1 MSFNTLCVR
10 LEDAHHTPADLGC
23 VCLRHG
29 SLTFE
34 LRQALTDVF
43 SSWNPNLEKDNPQ
56 RLTALLTDSLPDL
69 WGRKVANE
77 LLKAR
82 ARKDEVRP
90 APLNDALLLGLVCD
104 SDRMGALRFADVGN
118 SLHCLG
124 ERRFAHPKA
133 SDLAELCQTARRIES
148 GDILSAA
155 SLERFA
161 ENASALGGSRP
172 KAGFT
177 DENGR
182 LCLAKFSS
190 INDDRDKGAWEYVT
204 ARLAQKAGIRLPEFQ
219 LIDINDPLGRI
230 FASKRFDRTD
240 DGGRLHYL
248 SVRALLGAAD
258 NREARSYRDLVALIE
273 SICHDAQEQKEELW
287 RRTVFKCFI
296 HDGDDHLRNLG
307 FLLTPNGWEL
317 APAFDLNPSLSK
329 THLTLSYGCR
339 CRDIAPSAL
348 LECVSDWGIPSDR
361 AERIARETAQV
372 VSQWKTEAR
381 EAGIAEKEITQMQPA
396 FSFDSDFV

>member
-23 VCLRHG
+23 VCLCHG

-90 APLNDALLLGLVCD
+90 APVDDALLLGLVCD

-118 SLHCLG
+118 SLHFLG

-172 KAGFT
+172 KAGFA

-182 LCLAKFSS
+182 LCLAKFPS
-190 INDDRDKGAWEYVT
+190 INDDRDK
-204 ARLAQKAGIRLPEFQ
+204 
-219 LIDINDPLGRI
+219 
-230 FASKRFDRTD
+230 
-240 DGGRLHYL
+240 
-248 SVRALLGAAD
+248 
-258 NREARSYRDLVALIE
+258 
-273 SICHDAQEQKEELW
+273 
-287 RRTVFKCFI
+287 
-296 HDGDDHLRNLG
+296 
-307 FLLTPNGWEL
+307 
-317 APAFDLNPSLSK
+317 APGN
-329 THLTLSYGCR
+329 
-339 CRDIAPSAL
+339 
-348 LECVSDWGIPSDR
+348 
-361 AERIARETAQV
+361 
-372 VSQWKTEAR
+372 
-381 EAGIAEKEITQMQPA
+381 M
-396 FSFDSDFV
+396 

>member
-1 MSFNTLCVR
+1 M
-10 LEDAHHTPADLGC
+10 
-23 VCLRHG
+23 
-29 SLTFE
+29 
-34 LRQALTDVF
+34 
-43 SSWNPNLEKDNPQ
+43 
-56 RLTALLTDSLPDL
+56 
-69 WGRKVANE
+69 
-77 LLKAR
+77 
-82 ARKDEVRP
+82 
-90 APLNDALLLGLVCD
+90 
-104 SDRMGALRFADVGN
+104 
-118 SLHCLG
+118 
-124 ERRFAHPKA
+124 
-133 SDLAELCQTARRIES
+133 
-148 GDILSAA
+148 
-155 SLERFA
+155 
-161 ENASALGGSRP
+161 
-172 KAGFT
+172 
-177 DENGR
+177 
-182 LCLAKFSS
+182 AKFPS

-230 FASKRFDRTD
+230 FVSKRFDRTD

-273 SICHDAQEQKEELW
+273 SICHDAQAQKEELW

-381 EAGIAEKEITQMQPA
+381 EAGIAEKEIAQMQPA

>member
-90 APLNDALLLGLVCD
+90 APVDDALLLGLVCD

-118 SLHCLG
+118 SLHFLG

-172 KAGFT
+172 KAGFA

-182 LCLAKFSS
+182 LCLAKFPS

-204 ARLAQKAGIRLPEFQ
+204 ARLAQKPESVCRNFSSSTSTIPSAASLP
-219 LIDINDPLGRI
+219 
-230 FASKRFDRTD
+230 
-240 DGGRLHYL
+240 
-248 SVRALLGAAD
+248 
-258 NREARSYRDLVALIE
+258 
-273 SICHDAQEQKEELW
+273 
-287 RRTVFKCFI
+287 
-296 HDGDDHLRNLG
+296 
-307 FLLTPNGWEL
+307 
-317 APAFDLNPSLSK
+317 
-329 THLTLSYGCR
+329 
-339 CRDIAPSAL
+339 PSAL
-348 LECVSDWGIPSDR
+348 TEP
-361 AERIARETAQV
+361 T
-372 VSQWKTEAR
+372 TEAASTISR
-381 EAGIAEKEITQMQPA
+381 YEHSWGPQTIAKPEATAISSHSLSPSVTTRRRKKKNCGAA
-396 FSFDSDFV
+396 RFSNASFTTATTICATSGSC

>member
-1 MSFNTLCVR
+1 MSFNSLCVR

-23 VCLRHG
+23 VCLCHG

-43 SSWNPNLEKDNPQ
+43 SSWNPTLEKDNPQ

-90 APLNDALLLGLVCD
+90 APVDDALLLGLVCD

-118 SLHCLG
+118 SLHFLG

-161 ENASALGGSRP
+161 ENASALAP
-172 KAGFT
+172 KQVLPTKTG
-177 DENGR
+177 DSVWP
-182 LCLAKFSS
+182 SS
-190 INDDRDKGAWEYVT
+190 PASTTIAT
-204 ARLAQKAGIRLPEFQ
+204 KAPG
-219 LIDINDPLGRI
+219 N
-230 FASKRFDRTD
+230 
-240 DGGRLHYL
+240 
-248 SVRALLGAAD
+248 
-258 NREARSYRDLVALIE
+258 
-273 SICHDAQEQKEELW
+273 
-287 RRTVFKCFI
+287 
-296 HDGDDHLRNLG
+296 
-307 FLLTPNGWEL
+307 
-317 APAFDLNPSLSK
+317 
-329 THLTLSYGCR
+329 
-339 CRDIAPSAL
+339 
-348 LECVSDWGIPSDR
+348 
-361 AERIARETAQV
+361 
-372 VSQWKTEAR
+372 
-381 EAGIAEKEITQMQPA
+381 M
-396 FSFDSDFV
+396 

>member
-1 MSFNTLCVR
+1 MSFNSLCVR

-43 SSWNPNLEKDNPQ
+43 SSWNPTLEKDNPQ

-90 APLNDALLLGLVCD
+90 APVDDALLLGLVCD

-118 SLHCLG
+118 SLHFLG

-172 KAGFT
+172 KAGFA
-177 DENGR
+177 DENER
-182 LCLAKFSS
+182 LCLAKFPS

-230 FASKRFDRTD
+230 FVSKRFDRTD

-248 SVRALLGAAD
+248 SVRALLGPQTIAKP
-258 NREARSYRDLVALIE
+258 EATAIS
-273 SICHDAQEQKEELW
+273 SH
-287 RRTVFKCFI
+287 
-296 HDGDDHLRNLG
+296 
-307 FLLTPNGWEL
+307 
-317 APAFDLNPSLSK
+317 SLS
-329 THLTLSYGCR
+329 
-339 CRDIAPSAL
+339 PSVTTRRRKKKNCGA
-348 LECVSDWGIPSDR
+348 
-361 AERIARETAQV
+361 ARFSNASFTTATTICAT
-372 VSQWKTEAR
+372 S
-381 EAGIAEKEITQMQPA
+381 G
-396 FSFDSDFV
+396 SC

>member
-1 MSFNTLCVR
+1 MRLGPLPQDERVFRPNRAQEPFNRAVWTAVSAELARRCGLLV
-10 LEDAHHTPADLGC
+10 LE
-23 VCLRHG
+23 G
-29 SLTFE
+29 SL
-34 LRQALTDVF
+34 
-43 SSWNPNLEKDNPQ
+43 
-56 RLTALLTDSLPDL
+56 
-69 WGRKVANE
+69 
-77 LLKAR
+77 
-82 ARKDEVRP
+82 
-90 APLNDALLLGLVCD
+90 
-104 SDRMGALRFADVGN
+104 
-118 SLHCLG
+118 LG
-124 ERRFAHPKA
+124 EM
-133 SDLAELCQTARRIES
+133 
-148 GDILSAA
+148 GY
-155 SLERFA
+155 LE
-161 ENASALGGSRP
+161 
-172 KAGFT
+172 
-177 DENGR
+177 
-182 LCLAKFSS
+182 
-190 INDDRDKGAWEYVT
+190 
-204 ARLAQKAGIRLPEFQ
+204 
-219 LIDINDPLGRI
+219 
-230 FASKRFDRTD
+230 KRFDRTD

-273 SICHDAQEQKEELW
+273 SICHDAQAQKEELW

-329 THLTLSYGCR
+329 THLTLKYGRR

-381 EAGIAEKEITQMQPA
+381 EADIAEKEIAQMQPA